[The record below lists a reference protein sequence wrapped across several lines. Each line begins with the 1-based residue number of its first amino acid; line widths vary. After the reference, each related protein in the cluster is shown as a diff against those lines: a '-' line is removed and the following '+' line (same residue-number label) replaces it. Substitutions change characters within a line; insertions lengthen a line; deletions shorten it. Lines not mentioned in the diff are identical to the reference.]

1 MVPIIRV
8 SILSRLVMW
17 AIRGQPLGLFRY
29 ARKCVGVDRG
39 LVPGGLSHWQP
50 GGGSTGPASGS
61 TRVSRGGSWYLA
73 GSNLRSAKR
82 GNGTP
87 GQPPQ
92 ATSASV
98 LVSKSNSKGAMYG
111 RMTDMAEREGGAGR
125 AWTKGAEPKRAM
137 PGTRSPG
144 VISHPN
150 LKIISIE
157 KWGKYPL
164 NIIFSKSPLAGTLF
178 LRKN

>member
-1 MVPIIRV
+1 
-8 SILSRLVMW
+8 
-17 AIRGQPLGLFRY
+17 
-29 ARKCVGVDRG
+29 
-39 LVPGGLSHWQP
+39 
-50 GGGSTGPASGS
+50 
-61 TRVSRGGSWYLA
+61 
-73 GSNLRSAKR
+73 
-82 GNGTP
+82 
-87 GQPPQ
+87 
-92 ATSASV
+92 
-98 LVSKSNSKGAMYG
+98 MYG

-125 AWTKGAEPKRAM
+125 AWTKRAM